1 MEQPKYTRIQSYGSM
16 CSARSDDDMTV
27 HSQLYPYPK
36 KMVVQQE
43 ILYEEDHPPFQ
54 PLFAT
59 TRIFGKSRFTCL
71 LLIYVIFYVV
81 YLISGALVFS
91 ALEAPLENQIRL
103 DVIRAKQEFM
113 LKHPGVTDDD
123 LELLLNE
130 VVRASNRGVSASRN
144 VSGGPNWSFG
154 QSLFFSSTV
163 VTTIGYGH
171 VTPLSKPGKLFCM
184 MYALLGIPLTL
195 VLLTALVERLLQ
207 PATAMLRALNAS
219 LGHLYR
225 PFTIRL
231 VHLMIIVTSLV
242 VSFLVIPATIFAA
255 LEPDWDFLDSFY
267 YCFISLTTIGLGDY
281 IPGDSPGQEYRP
293 LYKVATTF
301 YLLIGL
307 TFLMLT
313 LTVFYDIPQLNLST
327 VFSSVKLD
335 EDPEKMRLSGSG
347 VMGPGY
353 GIGGLVMRDDYNHH
367 DQRRSVVHIRPHLD
381 DSPSPEDTT
390 PVHARDMRVH

>member
-1 MEQPKYTRIQSYGSM
+1 MRLVVPG
-16 CSARSDDDMTV
+16 CVHDARGIPA
-27 HSQLYPYPK
+27 L
-36 KMVVQQE
+36 
-43 ILYEEDHPPFQ
+43 
-54 PLFAT
+54 
-59 TRIFGKSRFTCL
+59 RIFVLVCAMAL
-71 LLIYVIFYVV
+71 
-81 YLISGALVFS
+81 YLTMGASVFQ
-91 ALEAPLENQIRL
+91 AIEAPLERELEEKMAQIKMDFLR
-103 DVIRAKQEFM
+103 D
-113 LKHPGVTDDD
+113 HPCVSDDD

>member
-1 MEQPKYTRIQSYGSM
+1 MRLVMPGCISD
-16 CSARSDDDMTV
+16 ARSIPALRVFVLICAMA
-27 HSQLYPYPK
+27 LYLS
-36 KMVVQQE
+36 MGASV
-43 ILYEEDHPPFQ
+43 FQ
-54 PLFAT
+54 AIE
-59 TRIFGKSRFTCL
+59 R
-71 LLIYVIFYVV
+71 
-81 YLISGALVFS
+81 
-91 ALEAPLENQIRL
+91 PLERELEEHVARVKVDFLRN
-103 DVIRAKQEFM
+103 
-113 LKHPGVTDDD
+113 HPGVTDED
-123 LELLLNE
+123 LESLLDV
-130 VVRASNRGVSASRN
+130 VVRASNRGVSAARN
-144 VSGGPNWSFG
+144 VTGGPNWSFG

-171 VTPLSKPGKLFCM
+171 VTPLSKPGKVFCM

-195 VLLTALVERLLQ
+195 VLLSALVERLLL
-207 PATAMLRALNAS
+207 PATAMLRALNAA

-231 VHLMIIVTSLV
+231 VHLLIIVSVLIIFFLV
-242 VSFLVIPATIFAA
+242 VPAVLFSS
-255 LEPDWDFLDSFY
+255 LEPEWDFLDSFY

-281 IPGDSPGQEYRP
+281 IPGDSPQQEYRP

-353 GIGGLVMRDDYNHH
+353 GIGGLVMRDEYNHH